1 MIRTIQT
8 AEITRNIKEMC
19 MEANHFLAEDME
31 HAMKKAAEE
40 EKSELGKKILL
51 QLQENLKI
59 AAAPTA
65 P

>member
-31 HAMKKAAEE
+31 DAMKKAAEE

-59 AAAPTA
+59 AGEE
-65 P
+65 

>member
-31 HAMKKAAEE
+31 DAMKRLQKKKNPNL
-40 EKSELGKKILL
+40 EKKFFCSCRKS
-51 QLQENLKI
+51 
-59 AAAPTA
+59 
-65 P
+65 

>member
-31 HAMKKAAEE
+31 DAMKKAAEE
-40 EKSELGKKILL
+40 EKSELGKK
-51 QLQENLKI
+51 NSS
-59 AAAPTA
+59 AAAGKS
-65 P
+65 

>member
-40 EKSELGKKILL
+40 EFFCSGRKILKL
-51 QLQENLKI
+51 REKK
-59 AAAPTA
+59 
-65 P
+65 